1 MTAARRNIA
10 DEEILALTVKRFY
23 ELMPIK
29 LQKLK
34 EAYETAVAGVDISA
48 YRIGVHSMKSGSAT
62 IGLIALSEMARAL
75 ELLAN
80 DNDLTGIREL
90 HEPFVN
96 EWEQLYTKLDAA
108 YKQQAPKAAASERP
122 DGTVM
127 LPELLEALRS
137 YMKNTDIEAA
147 DDTIKLTEAYKY
159 SESIQNMLNELKTAV
174 LAFDE
179 DAASELINKMTEELT
194 K

>member
-1 MTAARRNIA
+1 
-10 DEEILALTVKRFY
+10 
-23 ELMPIK
+23 MPIK

-122 DGTVM
+122 DGTAM

-137 YMKNTDIEAA
+137 YMKNTDIEAV

>member
-1 MTAARRNIA
+1 
-10 DEEILALTVKRFY
+10 
-23 ELMPIK
+23 
-29 LQKLK
+29 
-34 EAYETAVAGVDISA
+34 
-48 YRIGVHSMKSGSAT
+48 
-62 IGLIALSEMARAL
+62 
-75 ELLAN
+75 
-80 DNDLTGIREL
+80 
-90 HEPFVN
+90 
-96 EWEQLYTKLDAA
+96 
-108 YKQQAPKAAASERP
+108 
-122 DGTVM
+122 M